1 MLFVVETAVLQKPTP
16 LIPDLSGNVTQP
28 VSRIEKVPPS
38 RLMSTID
45 SFTSVYNYK
54 SAQITDQITHSP
66 VFSLQVDCVG
76 TKENFRTMSAE
87 AEAVVDKV
95 EVEALEEI
103 VPAVE
108 IVEKKVRNGVTWQE
122 KKKAAVLRV
131 VDKIGQEAMDL
142 IKIDWSVLDSGNGK
156 KDQEKA
162 NEIIIAL
169 CNLKLSQIEILSI
182 LGCGSERIS
191 KMRTRISQG
200 ETFVGQGR
208 KPPSHAFKGPTLKY
222 LYDFMDKW
230 ETGVSVSCQ
239 HYEHRYLVEEGLTW
253 KVLHE
258 RYQET
263 YSTLPAAA
271 KVDIEFMKY
280 STFTQYVHQRNPNLR
295 LTKPK
300 QETCLTCDM
309 KSDVGQPEVPVLPSS
324 SSSSSSSLLSMK
336 EFKLESKHTSAYK
349 PKLLKRKATELEVE
363 PQFESNKTGNDSD
376 SEDGEDDI
384 DVSNQYQ
391 NPEPIPLACIEIVP
405 RATTLSVAS
414 QIRAPPAS
422 VTVTEEDSS
431 KK

>member
-1 MLFVVETAVLQKPTP
+1 M
-16 LIPDLSGNVTQP
+16 
-28 VSRIEKVPPS
+28 
-38 RLMSTID
+38 
-45 SFTSVYNYK
+45 
-54 SAQITDQITHSP
+54 
-66 VFSLQVDCVG
+66 FSLQVDCHRLE
-76 TKENFRTMSAE
+76 TEENFPTMSAE
-87 AEAVVDKV
+87 AEVAKVDV
-95 EVEALEEI
+95 EPIVEI
-103 VPAVE
+103 VPAAAEV
-108 IVEKKVRNGVTWQE
+108 VEKKVRNGVSWQE

-230 ETGVSVSCQ
+230 ETDVSVSCQ

-271 KVDIEFMKY
+271 KADIEFMKY
-280 STFTQYVHQRNPNLR
+280 STFTQYVHQRNPGLR

-300 QETCLTCDM
+300 QESCLTCDM
-309 KSDVGQPEVPVLPSS
+309 KSDVGQADVPVLLTTSS
-324 SSSSSSSLLSMK
+324 SSSSSSTK
-336 EFKLESKHTSAYK
+336 ETKLESKHASAYK
-349 PKLLKRKATELEVE
+349 PKLLKRKAAELEAE

-376 SEDGEDDI
+376 SEDGEDDA
-384 DVSNQYQ
+384 DGANQFSL
-391 NPEPIPLACIEIVP
+391 PDSIPLACIEIIP
-405 RATTLSVAS
+405 RATGLSVAS

-422 VTVTEEDSS
+422 VIVTEQTSS
-431 KK
+431 PK

>member
-1 MLFVVETAVLQKPTP
+1 MTDPSHGDGSRNPTP
-16 LIPDLSGNVTQP
+16 SESLDPRSIRERHQQSPA
-28 VSRIEKVPPS
+28 VPPPPPFDVNK
-38 RLMSTID
+38 TIE
-45 SFTSVYNYK
+45 F
-54 SAQITDQITHSP
+54 IHI
-66 VFSLQVDCVG
+66 SLQLQVGTDDRSDHSQPHVQSTDCVG
-76 TKENFRTMSAE
+76 TEENFRTMSAE
-87 AEAVVDKV
+87 AEEVVAKV
-95 EVEALEEI
+95 EVDPLDEI
-103 VPAVE
+103 APAIEV
-108 IVEKKVRNGVTWQE
+108 VEKKVRNGVTWQE

-230 ETGVSVSCQ
+230 ETGQ

-300 QETCLTCDM
+300 QETCLSCDM
-309 KSDVGQPEVPVLPSS
+309 KTDVGQAEVPVLPSS

-336 EFKLESKHTSAYK
+336 EFKLESKHASAYK

-363 PQFESNKTGNDSD
+363 PQFESTKTGNDSD

-384 DVSNQYQ
+384 DVANQYQ

-422 VTVTEEDSS
+422 VTVTEENSS
-431 KK
+431 PK